1 MPLFTYYIDMILCS
15 QNLFAISV
23 IIWYNTFIDLSL
35 RKEFAMKLLAI
46 DGNSILNRAFYGIK
60 LLSNKN
66 GVFTNAVFG
75 FMNIYLK
82 NIADVKPDAVAV
94 AFDLR
99 SPTFRHKAASYY
111 KANRKGMPPEL
122 AQQLPIVKE
131 LLTHMGVKV
140 VECEGFEADD
150 ILGTLA
156 QSCTDSGDHCY
167 VLTGDRDS
175 LQLISENVTVLLATN
190 KETIHYD
197 PARFNEDYGFSPI
210 QLIDFKALMGD
221 SSDNIPGVPGIGE
234 KTASSLIKEFGTIE
248 ELYEKYPDST
258 LTKGVKS
265 KLENGRKSAEES
277 KWLATIVRDAPIDKD
292 PAGYVPCQTDTAA
305 VSRLLSELEM
315 FKLLDKLGISASAA
329 SSAPAENDTET
340 TIVEEINITVYP
352 LTDTIIS
359 ALENCEY
366 IFRDGSLSIRH
377 ESNVFTTEN
386 SNLILKFFA
395 SDCKKSTDDAKPHY
409 RYAFA
414 HGGELRNIC
423 NDAAV
428 SGYLLNSAAAD
439 YAVEKLCAEYG
450 VHYYA
455 DLGENADLASLKGL
469 TEKLRQNISDA
480 EMTDLLENIE
490 LPLTEVLASMEHT
503 GICIDK
509 KGVEDF
515 GQALSEMIE
524 ETQQMIYDDAGH
536 EFNISSPKQLGT
548 VLFEEMGL
556 PAKKKTKS
564 GYSTNA
570 EVLEELRNHSP
581 IVDNVLKYRQYTKL
595 NSTYVTGLLDK
606 IAPDGRIHT
615 CFKQTETRTGRIS
628 STEPN
633 MQNIPVRTELGAQ
646 MRKFFTAAKGK
657 TLVDADYSQ
666 IELRVMAH
674 LCGDENMISA
684 FTSGEDFHTSTAAQ
698 VFDMPVFMVTPEMR
712 SAAKAVNFGIIY
724 GIGAFSLSKDIGT
737 SVAMAKK
744 YIADYLARFLKVKEF
759 TDSVVNEAEATG
771 CVTTMF
777 GRKRRIPELSSSN
790 KMLQAA
796 GRRIAMN
803 TPVQGTAADL
813 IKIAMINVYRRLK
826 EENLDARLILQVHDE
841 LILESSEADSQR
853 AAQLLSEEMQRVYDM
868 KVPLAVDVHTGFSWY
883 DAKG

>member
-1 MPLFTYYIDMILCS
+1 
-15 QNLFAISV
+15 
-23 IIWYNTFIDLSL
+23 
-35 RKEFAMKLLAI
+35 MKLLAI

-82 NIADVKPDAVAV
+82 NIADVSPDAVAV

-99 SPTFRHKAASYY
+99 SPTFRHKAVSYY

-131 LLTHMGVKV
+131 LLTLMGVRIL
-140 VECEGFEADD
+140 ECEGFEADD

-156 QSCTDSGDHCY
+156 QSCTDSGDQCF

-175 LQLISENVTVLLATN
+175 LQLIGDNVTVLLATN

-197 PARFNEDYGFSPI
+197 KARFTEDYGFAPI
-210 QLIDFKALMGD
+210 RLIDLKALMGD

-234 KTASSLIKEFGTIE
+234 KTASSLIKEYGTIE
-248 ELYEKYPDST
+248 NLYEKYADSD
-258 LTKGVKS
+258 LSKGVKA
-265 KLENGRKSAEES
+265 KLEKGKASAEES
-277 KWLATIVRDAPIDKD
+277 KWLAAIVRNAPIEMSVKSYI
-292 PAGYVPCQTDTAA
+292 PSQTDRLA

-315 FKLLDKLGISASAA
+315 FKLMDKLGISASESVSDANDKA
-329 SSAPAENDTET
+329 ESPEELNLICAPLD
-340 TIVEEINITVYP
+340 EEIISS
-352 LTDTIIS
+352 LTDCS
-359 ALENCEY
+359 Y
-366 IFRDGSLSIRH
+366 IFRNGLLSVRSGQNIYTSDN
-377 ESNVFTTEN
+377 EG
-386 SNLILKFFA
+386 LILKFLS
-395 SDCKKSTDDAKPHY
+395 SDCAKSTDDAKLHY
-409 RYAFA
+409 RFAMA
-414 HGGELRNIC
+414 HGGNLSNLR

-428 SGYLLNSAAAD
+428 CGYLLNTSSSE
-439 YAVEKLCAEYG
+439 YTIEKLCAEYG

-455 DLGENADLASLKGL
+455 EKEENADLVSIENLAKVLRSEIEAQGM
-469 TEKLRQNISDA
+469 TE
-480 EMTDLLENIE
+480 LLENIE
-490 LPLTEVLASMEHT
+490 MPLTEVLASMEET
-503 GICIDK
+503 GICINK
-509 KGVEDF
+509 QGVENF
-515 GQALSEMIE
+515 GVSLKEQIE
-524 ETQQMIYDDAGH
+524 ETQQMIFDDAGH

-548 VLFEEMGL
+548 VLFEELGL

-570 EVLEELRNHSP
+570 EVLEELRNQSP

-595 NSTYVTGLLDK
+595 NSTYVSGLIDK

-633 MQNIPVRTELGAQ
+633 MQNIPVRTELGSQ
-646 MRKFFTAAKGK
+646 MRKFFTAAPGK

-724 GIGAFSLSKDIGT
+724 GIGAFSLSKDIGI
-737 SVAMAKK
+737 SVAQAKK
-744 YIADYLARFLKVKEF
+744 YIADYMARFPKVKSF
-759 TDSVVNEAEATG
+759 TEGVVEEAVKTG
-771 CVTTMF
+771 CVATMF

-796 GRRIAMN
+796 GKRIAMN

-826 EENLDARLILQVHDE
+826 EEIPDARLILQVHDE
-841 LILESSEADSQR
+841 LILEVSPEDAQR
-853 AAQLLSEEMQRVYDM
+853 AAAVLKEEMQGVYNM